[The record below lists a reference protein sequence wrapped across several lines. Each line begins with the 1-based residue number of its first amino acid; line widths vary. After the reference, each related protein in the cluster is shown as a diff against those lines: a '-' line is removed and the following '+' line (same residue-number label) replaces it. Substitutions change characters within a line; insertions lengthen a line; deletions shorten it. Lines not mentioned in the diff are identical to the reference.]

1 MIFPHPL
8 AVLGYGSHGPAI
20 FLRQMWGETH
30 KDLPRLPL
38 CMKKVA
44 ILGGTFDPVHW
55 GHLWMAN
62 RAVCQLGL
70 DRVVWSVDRTPGHK
84 LHSVLA
90 TFEQRREMVALATA
104 QRPDFGLLPLDTN
117 PSTAGAIDSL
127 LYLQNL
133 YPEAQL
139 YWIIGADAF
148 QTLPKWPRCGEIGRL
163 CEWLVAG
170 RRTGGFE
177 ELQREVSMDAAADK
191 MLETNTVCAV
201 VAQKMSLRGVQLRW
215 QVLAMPEIEV
225 SSTAI
230 RRYCRQGRAIG
241 HLVPEAVRTYI
252 VNHQLYQS

>member
-1 MIFPHPL
+1 M
-8 AVLGYGSHGPAI
+8 
-20 FLRQMWGETH
+20 E
-30 KDLPRLPL
+30 
-38 CMKKVA
+38 KVA

-55 GHLWMAN
+55 GHLSMAH
-62 RAVCQLGL
+62 AALCQFGL

-90 TFEQRREMVALATA
+90 TFEQRREMVAVAIS
-104 QRPDFGLLPLDTN
+104 QRPDFGLLPIDTN
-117 PSTAGAIDSL
+117 PSAVGAIDSV

-133 YPEAQL
+133 YPQAEL

-148 QTLPKWPRCGEIGRL
+148 QTLPKWPWCGEIAAL
-163 CEWLVAG
+163 CQWLVAG
-170 RRTGGFE
+170 RRTGGRE
-177 ELQREVSMDAAADK
+177 ELHSEVSMDAVADK
-191 MLETNTVCAV
+191 MLETNTVCAA

-230 RRYCRQGRAIG
+230 RHYCRQGRAIE
-241 HLVPEAVRTYI
+241 HLVPDAVRTYI